1 MTVYNRGS
9 GGDGKLTW
17 SMLSNTVFGVGVV
30 LEEVGCASARW
41 TIRDAEEGDIG
52 EGVLGEKGVGGEA
65 LLAVNGTLGLG
76 GDVDAA

>member
-30 LEEVGCASARW
+30 LEEVGCTSARW

-52 EGVLGEKGVGGEA
+52 EGVLGEKGVAGEA
-65 LLAVNGTLGLG
+65 LLVVNGTLGLG